1 MIEREKC
8 NITPV
13 LKFENSGFE
22 RQSVIVLVVVII
34 GIVVRQF
41 SHGAR
46 VIASDIS
53 YAGIIN
59 WGVSSFSTAVL
70 RAVLCCMAFLF
81 ASIARRS
88 WASRLI
94 VPWLLT
100 DEAMSDPV
108 SISGLSKGGFFDSEG
123 WRLFLIDEGGTNR
136 NDRGV

>member
-1 MIEREKC
+1 MIVKEKC

-22 RQSVIVLVVVII
+22 RQSVVVLVVIVI

-46 VIASDIS
+46 VIASDVS
-53 YAGIIN
+53 YTGIVE

-70 RAVLCCMAFLF
+70 RTVLCCMAFLF

-88 WASRLI
+88 RASRFI
-94 VPWLLT
+94 VPRLPT
-100 DEAMSDPV
+100 DEATSDPV
-108 SISGLSKGGFFDSEG
+108 SINGFSKGGLFDGEG
-123 WRLFLIDEGGTNR
+123 WRLFLVDEGGT
-136 NDRGV
+136 DRDDRRV